1 MADQLD
7 INRLR
12 AFDTAGD
19 PVSGAKAYFFATG
32 TTTPLTVYADDALSV
47 AHPTPLV
54 ADSGGVFA
62 AVYYGAATAA
72 KVRVDDAAD
81 ATLYTIDPVRRV
93 TGDATG
99 ASSITFAPTTSIP
112 EDNVQSAI
120 ERVDANASVNFE
132 VITKAAGYTVVAA
145 DKTKLIRCTNA
156 LTLAL
161 TEAATL
167 GDGYT
172 FYAKSVGGVAVTID
186 PAGSE
191 AINGASTVVV
201 NGWARVF
208 CDGANWH
215 TTPVAEVLDEDDMA
229 SDDPLSIPTQQS
241 TKAYIDSRIV
251 LATAQASTSGTS
263 IDFTGIP
270 AGAKRITVMFSGVS
284 LSGSASYLFQ
294 LGDAGGFE
302 TTGYVS
308 VSSSIPTGTTTSTSE
323 TTGFRLTANGAAV
336 NQTGQMIITRVDGNA
351 FVQSGA
357 FAHTTAQ
364 QNTSSGGKTLSAELT
379 QIRITTTNGTDT
391 FDAGSIN
398 ILYEL

>member
-12 AFDTAGD
+12 AFDSSGD

-32 TTTPLTVYADDALSV
+32 TTTPLTVYSDAALSV

-81 ATLYTIDPVRRV
+81 ASLYTIDPVRRV

-112 EDNVQSAI
+112 ENNVQSAI

-132 VITKAAGYTVVAA
+132 VITKTAGYTVVAA

-167 GDGYT
+167 GDGFT
-172 FYAKSVGGVAVTID
+172 FYAKSVGGVVVTID

-191 AINGASTVVV
+191 TIDGAATLIV

-215 TTPVAEVLDEDDMA
+215 AAPVAEVLDEDGMA
-229 SDDPLSIPTQQS
+229 SDDPLSVPSQQS
-241 TKAYIDSRIV
+241 TKAYVDAHGV
-251 LATAQASTSGTS
+251 VQTVYAETATASTGTTQFPLDDTIPQNSEGFEVITAAITPTASGNRLRIAGSVQYSTSG
-263 IDFTGIP
+263 
-270 AGAKRITVMFSGVS
+270 AARVS
-284 LSGSASYLFQ
+284 LALFQ
-294 LGDAGGFE
+294 DSTANALAQIWDYNPQNAALKSMAFNFEIAAG
-302 TTGYVS
+302 T
-308 VSSSIPTGTTTSTSE
+308 TSE
-323 TTGFRLTANGAAV
+323 TTFKIRVGPTTSTTVTING
-336 NQTGQMIITRVDGNA
+336 T
-351 FVQSGA
+351 SGA
-357 FAHTTAQ
+357 RIGGGVLK
-364 QNTSSGGKTLSAELT
+364 TSLS
-379 QIRITTTNGTDT
+379 ITEVK
-391 FDAGSIN
+391 A
-398 ILYEL
+398 